1 MSRSAGKIENLGA
14 IGLDSARYVGG
25 LAYLCLDTVR
35 WTLRAL
41 IGRPRL
47 DLSGL
52 SFQMVRVGV
61 KAVGIVVLVH
71 FFLGIILSFEMAPVL
86 DNYGMLGQLAT
97 IIVKAVFPQLGPI
110 FSAIVL
116 SGFAGAAIAA
126 ELGTMVVSEEI
137 QALEAMALN
146 PVRFLVVPRV
156 LACII
161 MLFCL
166 TLVADMAAWV
176 GGLLVYVVPLK
187 RDGFNYYQMSRDQL
201 MVRDVWVG
209 LIKSVFFAGLVSL
222 IACYEGLRVTGGAEG
237 VGRAT
242 TRSVV
247 FAIVGII
254 ICNLILTVFFYYFWP
269 AP

>member
-1 MSRSAGKIENLGA
+1 MSGPVVKIEKLGEM
-14 IGLDSARYVGG
+14 GLDSARYVGG
-25 LAYLCLDTVR
+25 LAYLCLDTLH
-35 WTLRAL
+35 WILRGVV
-41 IGRPRL
+41 GRPRI
-47 DLSGL
+47 DLGGL

-71 FFLGIILSFEMAPVL
+71 FFLGMILSFEMAPVL
-86 DNYGMLGQLAT
+86 NNYGMLGQLAT

-156 LACII
+156 LACIA

-166 TLVADMAAWV
+166 TIVADLAAWV
-176 GGLLVYVVPLK
+176 GGLLVYAVPLQ
-187 RDGFNYYQMSRDQL
+187 RDGYNYYMMSCEQL
-201 MVRDVWVG
+201 MFRDVTVG
-209 LIKSVFFAGLVSL
+209 LIKSLFFAALVSL

-254 ICNLILTVFFYYFWP
+254 ICNLVLTVFFYYFWP
-269 AP
+269 VA